1 MSDGTPLTT
10 LVSRGCTFF
19 GAVEKFV
26 NDRAPV

>member
-10 LVSRGCTFF
+10 LVSRGFTV